1 MTTGRKKGR
10 GEPMPASEALRQAI
24 LGSGESLYRVSKGSG
39 VPYATLHRFVKG
51 GVRQVSLDSFDR
63 LCAYLGLRL
72 TR

>member
-1 MTTGRKKGR
+1 MATGRKKG
-10 GEPMPASEALRQAI
+10 GEPMSASAALRQAV
-24 LGSGESLYRVSKGSG
+24 LDSGQSLYRVSKESG

-51 GVRQVSLDSFDR
+51 GSRQVSLESFDR

>member
-1 MTTGRKKGR
+1 MAKGRKKG
-10 GEPMPASEALRQAI
+10 GGAMSASAALRQAV
-24 LGSGESLYRVSKGSG
+24 LDSGQSLYRVSKGSG

-51 GVRQVSLDSFDR
+51 GGRQVSLESFDR